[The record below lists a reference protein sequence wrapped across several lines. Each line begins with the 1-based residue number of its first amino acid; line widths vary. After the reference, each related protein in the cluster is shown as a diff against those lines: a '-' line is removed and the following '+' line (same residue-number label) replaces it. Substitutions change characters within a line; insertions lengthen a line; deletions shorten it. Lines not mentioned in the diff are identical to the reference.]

1 MSEIRSMRNESPTP
15 RSRRDFLRL
24 AGLAVGAQWMP
35 AAVAATPLPDF
46 KSLTLEQQIG
56 QMVIARLQDWPLME
70 RYAKQGIISGMT
82 PSLMKLPPAEVAE
95 FTNRFQKLSPIPLL
109 FGWGGVSYGGGTEV
123 RLQQTMR
130 LGATRNN
137 ALCRE
142 AARIEAVESRA
153 LGFHL
158 AGAPVLDV
166 NLNPDNTIINL
177 RSISDDVEVVTTLGA
192 ALAQGTLDGNAAP
205 IFMHFPGHGAT
216 RGDSHIEM
224 PEAARSLA
232 ELEAVELKPFATLI
246 RRGLARV
253 ICTNHCYY
261 PALEPDRK
269 IPTTLSRR
277 IITGLL
283 REKLGYEG
291 VIMSDS
297 LTMRPIKENYGIEEA
312 TIETVRAGHDL
323 VLQDYRSD
331 PQITLDA
338 LARAVRQG
346 RIPLAQVEQSV
357 KRVWKLKRELG
368 LFEQRLVDPTKL
380 PQVFATKASAEVARR
395 IAQESVTLLENS
407 AGPLRAAAK
416 PSVCV
421 ISNGSAATVDEDN
434 AVKHSPTNHH
444 LNEQI
449 RQRLPGA
456 QSVVLSTTMKPAEIE
471 RAFAAAQKADVVVF
485 GLFTRVRSYVEDA
498 IRIPKPFRELIER
511 AAAGRTVALLNFG
524 NPYVMADLPR
534 AGVALCTFSDA
545 TDSIDAAVQVLFGEL
560 KPQGALPVRI
570 SARYPFGHGLKA

>member
-1 MSEIRSMRNESPTP
+1 MNRTTPTLH
-15 RSRRDFLRL
+15 SRRDFLRL
-24 AGLAVGAQWMP
+24 AGIAVGARWMP
-35 AAVAATPLPDF
+35 AAVGAAPLPDF
-46 KSLTLEQQIG
+46 KSLTLEQQVG

-70 RYAKQGIISGMT
+70 RYAKQGLFSGMT
-82 PSLMKLPPAEVAE
+82 PSLTKLPAAEVAD

-109 FGWGGVSYGGGTEV
+109 FGWGGVSYSGGTEV
-123 RLQQTMR
+123 RLGQTMR
-130 LGATRNN
+130 LGATRNP

-142 AARIEAVESRA
+142 AGRIEAAEARA
-153 LGFHL
+153 LGFQL

-177 RSISDDVEVVTTLGA
+177 RSISDDVELVTTLGA
-192 ALAQGTLDGNAAP
+192 ALAQGTLDGGAAP

-224 PEAARSLA
+224 PVAARSLA

-246 RRGLARV
+246 RRGLGRV
-253 ICTNHCYY
+253 ICTNHCHY
-261 PALEPDRK
+261 PALEPERN
-269 IPTTLSRR
+269 IPATLSRR

-283 REKLGYEG
+283 RQKLGYEG

-297 LTMRPIKENYGIEEA
+297 LTMRPIKDNYGIEEA
-312 TIETVRAGHDL
+312 AIETVRAGHDL
-323 VLQDYRSD
+323 ILQDYRSD

-338 LARAVRQG
+338 LVRAVRQG

-357 KRVWKLKRELG
+357 RRVWKLKQELG
-368 LFEQRLVDPTKL
+368 LFEQRLVDPAKL
-380 PQVFATKASAEVARR
+380 PQVFATQASAEVARR
-395 IAQESVTLLENS
+395 IARESVTLLENN
-407 AGPLRAAAK
+407 AGPLRADAK
-416 PSVCV
+416 PRLCV

-471 RAFAAAQKADVVVF
+471 RALAAAQKADVVVF

-498 IRIPKPFRELIER
+498 IRLPKPFRELIAR
-511 AAAGRTVALLNFG
+511 AASGRTVALLNFG
-524 NPYVMADLPR
+524 NPYVMADLPK
-534 AGVALCTFSDA
+534 AGIALCAFSDA
-545 TDSIDAAVQVLFGEL
+545 TDSIDAAVQALFGEL

-570 SARYPFGHGLKA
+570 SACYPFGYGLKA

>member
-1 MSEIRSMRNESPTP
+1 MHNPSPTP

-24 AGLAVGAQWMP
+24 AGLAIGAPWMP
-35 AAVAATPLPDF
+35 AAFAATPLPDF
-46 KSLTLEQQIG
+46 KSLTLEQQVG

-70 RYAKQGIISGMT
+70 KYAKQGLISGMT
-82 PSLMKLPPAEVAE
+82 PSLTKLPPAEVAE

-130 LGATRNN
+130 LGATRNP

-142 AARIEAVESRA
+142 AGRIEAAEARA

-177 RSISDDVEVVTTLGA
+177 RSISDDVELVIKLA
-192 ALAQGTLDGNAAP
+192 AELTQGTLDGGAAP

-224 PEAARSLA
+224 PVAARSLA
-232 ELEAVELKPFATLI
+232 ELESVELKPFAELI

-253 ICTNHCYY
+253 ICTNHCHY
-261 PALEPDRK
+261 PALEPGRK
-269 IPTTLSRR
+269 IPATLSRK
-277 IITGLL
+277 IVTGLL
-283 REKLGYEG
+283 RGKLRYEG

-312 TIETVRAGHDL
+312 AIETVVAGHDII
-323 VLQDYRSD
+323 LQDYQSD
-331 PQITLDA
+331 PKITIDA

-346 RIPLAQVEQSV
+346 RIPLSQVEQSV
-357 KRVWKLKRELG
+357 KRVWKLKQQLG
-368 LFEQRLVDPTKL
+368 LFEARLVDPAKL

-395 IAQESVTLLENS
+395 IARESVTLLENS
-407 AGPLRAAAK
+407 AGPLRTAAK
-416 PSVCV
+416 PSLCV
-421 ISNGSAATVDEDN
+421 ISNGSAAIVDEDN

-449 RQRLPGA
+449 RQRLPGT
-456 QSVVLSTTMKPAEIE
+456 QTVVLSTAMKPAEIE
-471 RAFAAAQKADVVVF
+471 RAFAAAQKSDVVVF
-485 GLFTRVRSYVEDA
+485 GLFTRVRAYVEDA
-498 IRIPKPFRELIER
+498 IRVPKPYRELIER
-511 AAAGRTVALLNFG
+511 TAATGRAVALLNFG
-524 NPYVMADLPR
+524 NPYVMANLPK
-534 AGVALCTFSDA
+534 AGIALCAFSDA
-545 TDSIDAAVQVLFGEL
+545 ADSIDAAVQVLFGEL
-560 KPQGALPVRI
+560 KPQGTLPVRI
-570 SARYPFGHGLKA
+570 SDNYPFGHGLKT